1 MDMEIKGIAHIALTV
16 SNFRVAREFYGQL
29 LPHLGLSPVLDV
41 DGYYYCVG
49 GHTGIAIQHLPDT
62 PVGDRFQQSRTGLHH
77 FCLRMQSREDVDE
90 LHRLAL
96 DLGAHIVHGPRDDA
110 WAEGYYSVLF
120 EDLDGIRIEANFVPG
135 KGLLENRGQ
144 VNLP

>member
-1 MDMEIKGIAHIALTV
+1 MQIKGIAHIALTV
-16 SNFRVAREFYGQL
+16 SNFRAAREFYGQL
-29 LPHLGLSPVLDV
+29 LPHLGLTPVLDV
-41 DGYYYCVG
+41 DGYYYCIG
-49 GHTGIAIQHLPDT
+49 GSTGIAIQAMSKT
-62 PVGDRFQQSRTGLHH
+62 PAGDRFQQSRTGLHH

-96 DLGAHIVHGPRDDA
+96 DLGAHVVHAPREDA
-110 WAEGYYSVLF
+110 WADGYYSVLF

-144 VNLP
+144 FKLP